1 MVSPPPPSSPSPPPL
16 RGRLQDRS
24 EVPAYRIS
32 ARDTLSP
39 QEPSE
44 FGASRLASGFGTVS
58 STLHV
63 DDPSKI
69 AQGFVVCFDGKTSRR
84 LHAHVVV
91 EGAEL
96 RVATD
101 PSRRERPAPHATTA
115 AMDTQ
120 GAAAAPATAQPS
132 VVRYPLRE
140 LQISEPW
147 AGAPLSVALPDGVTI
162 WIDHERSPSLA
173 AALIGRTR
181 AVHRRETRIVVP
193 DVAAMTASWPKVVAA
208 LLATIAL
215 LVWFDR
221 QGAGVLGNAA
231 LRVVPESVDRRI
243 GDQVEQSIR
252 ADWLSPT
259 KGLPQ
264 RQQRIKRR
272 FDEVAARV
280 APGREL
286 KLEFHRTKSEPVRAQ
301 RQSRPEGDEEGG
313 MTLPG
318 RRDNERSS
326 GREDDG
332 GFNAFALPNGTIV
345 LLDGMVTKLSD
356 DEVMMVLGHEL
367 GHVVHRHGMQG
378 VMRSLGLVTVAGVVF
393 GDFSTIAATA
403 LATLQSFAHSRDAER
418 EADEFGRRFAKEAGL
433 PAGTEAQV
441 WRKLFEAQRG
451 AGSGEV
457 PEWLS
462 THPSTQER
470 LRAAEAAQRA
480 DEAKKP

>member
-1 MVSPPPPSSPSPPPL
+1 MVSPPPPSSPPAPPS

-24 EVPAYRIS
+24 DVPAYRIS

-44 FGASRLASGFGTVS
+44 FGSSRLASGFGTVA
-58 STLHV
+58 STLYV
-63 DDPSKI
+63 DDPAKA
-69 AQGFVVCFDGKTSRR
+69 AQGFAVCFNGKTSRR
-84 LHAHVVV
+84 QHAHVVV
-91 EGAEL
+91 EGDEL

-101 PSRRERPAPHATTA
+101 PGTRARPAPASTTGV
-115 AMDTQ
+115 MGTQDT
-120 GAAAAPATAQPS
+120 AAAPATAQPS
-132 VVRYPLRE
+132 VIRYSLRD
-140 LQISEPW
+140 LRISEPW
-147 AGAPLSVALPDGVTI
+147 AGAPLAVALPDGVTM
-162 WIDHERSPSLA
+162 WIDHERAPSLA

-181 AVHRRETRIVVP
+181 AVRRRATGLVVP
-193 DVAAMTASWPKVVAA
+193 DVASMTASWPKVAAA
-208 LLATIAL
+208 LLATIVL

-221 QGAGVLGNAA
+221 QGAGALGNAV

-243 GDQVEQSIR
+243 GEQVEESIR

-259 KGLPQ
+259 KGLPL

-286 KLEFHRTKSEPVRAQ
+286 DLQFHRTKAEPVRTQ
-301 RQSRPEGDEEGG
+301 RQSRPDGDEEGG

-318 RRDNERSS
+318 RRDDERSS
-326 GREDDG
+326 RREDDG

-345 LLDGMVTKLSD
+345 LLDGMVAKLSD

-418 EADEFGRRFAKEAGL
+418 EADDFGRRFAKEAGL
-433 PAGTEAQV
+433 PAGTEAEV
-441 WRKLFEAQRG
+441 WRKLFDAQRG
-451 AGSGEV
+451 AGAGEV

-480 DEAKKP
+480 GETKKP